1 MARRSSGGGPT
12 SVPPSPPFS
21 LPRTTLRLPLEEM
34 DFIARD
40 RGPRAVG
47 RALVALVRDWRTLF
61 GLPTPIR
68 QQLEAD
74 MRRQGIEAPRDYLVW
89 LLMERHKSL
98 VNGAQLL
105 PKVG

>member
-1 MARRSSGGGPT
+1 MARHA
-12 SVPPSPPFS
+12 PSLPPF
-21 LPRTTLRLPLEEM
+21 LPRTTLRLPAEEM
-34 DFIARD
+34 AFIAKD

-47 RALVALVRDWRTLF
+47 LALVRDWRTLF
-61 GLPTPIR
+61 GLPTPVR

-98 VNGAQLL
+98 VNGGPQML
-105 PKVG
+105 PKAA